1 MGIRI
6 GLEAKL
12 FYGTAGTQA
21 ATEAKNV
28 KDVTLSLEA
37 GSADI
42 TTRAANGWRVK
53 KATLKEGSLE
63 FGMNYNTEDV
73 LCSTVL
79 TNFLSGT
86 PLAFFVT
93 DGAGTGLDAD
103 FTLTN
108 CSIEQPLEEAISV
121 SVTAEPTDAGRA
133 PAWVTGSGSGSG
145 SGETGETPQ

>member
-1 MGIRI
+1 MSIRI

-12 FYGTAGTQA
+12 FYGTAGSQA
-21 ATEAKNV
+21 ATEATNV

-42 TTRAANGWRVK
+42 TTRAAQGWRVK

-63 FGMNYNTEDV
+63 FGMNYDDEDAV
-73 LCSTVL
+73 CTTVMS
-79 TNFLSGT
+79 NFLAGSAM
-86 PLAFFVT
+86 AFFVT

-108 CSIEQPLEEAISV
+108 CSIEQPLEDAISV
-121 SVTAEPTDAGRA
+121 SVTAEPTNIGGTSGRA
-133 PAWVTGSGSGSG
+133 PSWHGS
-145 SGETGETPQ
+145 

>member
-1 MGIRI
+1 MSIKI

-12 FYGTAGTQA
+12 LYGPAGAQGSS
-21 ATEAKNV
+21 EAKNV

-63 FGMNYNTEDV
+63 FGMNYDPEES
-73 LCSTVL
+73 LCTTVIS
-79 TNFLSGT
+79 NFLGGSAM
-86 PLAFFVT
+86 AFFVT
-93 DGAGTGLDAD
+93 DGQGTGLDAD

-108 CSIEQPLEEAISV
+108 CSIEQPLEEAVSV
-121 SVTAEPTDAGRA
+121 SITAKPTASSRA
-133 PAWVTGSGSGSG
+133 PEWK
-145 SGETGETPQ
+145 

>member
-1 MGIRI
+1 MIKI

-12 FYGTAGTQA
+12 YYGTAGSQA

-42 TTRAANGWRVK
+42 TTRAANNWRVK

-63 FGMNYNTEDV
+63 FTVNYDTEDAF
-73 LCSTVL
+73 CSTVI
-79 TNFLSGT
+79 TNFLSNT
-86 PLAFFVT
+86 SMAFFVT
-93 DGAGTGLDAD
+93 DGDSNGLDAD

-108 CSIEQPLEEAISV
+108 CSIEQPLEEAITV
-121 SVTAEPTDAGRA
+121 NVTAEPTFIGGQNGRA
-133 PAWVTGSGSGSG
+133 PAWVTAGSGS
-145 SGETGETPQ
+145 EQH